1 MPTFNVTRTVP
12 FSAEQVYSISCDVAQ
27 YRQFIPLVKRS
38 VVRSK
43 TTNAD
48 GTESF
53 EAELTVAYKKL
64 NIEETMASAVTADPV
79 KHVVVSTAKDGPVK
93 HLVSTWTI
101 RAQGPNQCEVNLEVD
116 YALKSKALQFVL
128 SGMFD
133 MIVRRIMTAFEE
145 RARTLYGA
153 PGEAR
158 VAAT

>member
-1 MPTFNVTRTVP
+1 MPKFNVTSTVP
-12 FSAEQVYSISCDVAQ
+12 FSAEQVYAISCDVAQ

-38 VVRSK
+38 LVRDVVK
-43 TTNAD
+43 NAD

-64 NIEETMASAVTADPV
+64 NIEETMASKVKADPA
-79 KHVVVSTAKDGPVK
+79 KFTVVSTAQDGPVK

-101 RAQGPNQCEVNLEVD
+101 KPQGPNSCEVTLDVD

-153 PGEAR
+153 GSK